1 MKVSTKGIYAL
12 EVAVDLA
19 INSSE
24 HTLVSLNSIAKR
36 RNLSEKYLER
46 IIGPLRKAGIV
57 VSARGAFGGY
67 RLARPAKEIMVSA
80 ILEATEGNMAP
91 VDCLSIDFDK
101 CAFGCDKCV
110 TRKMWQQMWEE
121 IKNVIG
127 TTTLEDLVKK
137 TKEYPEGIAENI

>member
-19 INSSE
+19 INSSQE
-24 HTLVSLNSIAKR
+24 VPVSLNSIARR

-46 IIGPLRKAGIV
+46 IIGALRKAGIV
-57 VSARGAFGGY
+57 VSVRGACGGY
-67 RLARPAKEIMVSA
+67 RLARPSAEISVSA

-91 VDCLSIDFDK
+91 VDCVNIDFNQ
-101 CAFGCDKCV
+101 CSFGCGRCA
-110 TRKMWQQMWEE
+110 TRKMWQEMWTE

-127 TTTLEDLVKK
+127 ATTLEDLVEK
-137 TKEYPEGIAENI
+137 TKEYQAGAAENI